1 MKIKGKHYKT
11 IWLHPE
17 NENIVQIIDQRWLP
31 HKFVV
36 ADIRS
41 VDEMCVAIKDMWV
54 RGAPLIGAAA
64 AWGIYLSAVEVPAS
78 CARDFFFEESYGKLL
93 KTRPTAVNLKWA
105 LDEML
110 KSITGNDSIIES
122 KWYAKKRAEWICEDD
137 VKCNT
142 LIGEHGLK
150 IIEEIAAKKNNATV
164 NILTHCNAGWLA
176 TVDRG
181 TATAP
186 IYLAKEKGIDIH
198 VYVSET
204 RPRNQG
210 AQLTAWELLENE
222 VPHTLIVDNAAG
234 HLMQHKMIDM
244 VLVGTDRT
252 VVTGDVVN
260 KIGTYLKA
268 LAAFD
273 NNIPFYVAAP
283 SSSIDWNIRDAFND
297 IPIEERNGE
306 EVKYVQGLLEDKIR
320 SVLISPKETP
330 ASNFAFDITPA
341 KYVTGLITERGICMA
356 NEAGIK
362 ELFPEKIN
370 KNII

>member
-1 MKIKGKHYKT
+1 MKIKGKQYRS
-11 IWLHPE
+11 IWLHPD

-36 ADIRS
+36 ADLKS
-41 VDEMCVAIKDMWV
+41 VDDVCVAIRDMWV

-64 AWGIYLSAVEVPAS
+64 AWGMYLATIEVPAS

-110 KSITGNDSIIES
+110 ESITGNDSIIES
-122 KWYAKKRAEWICEDD
+122 RWYGKKRAEWICDDD
-137 VKCNT
+137 VKYNSK
-142 LIGEHGLK
+142 IGEFGLN
-150 IIEEIAAKKNNATV
+150 IIEEIANRNKDKTV

-186 IYLAKEKGIDIH
+186 IYLAKEKGIDVH

-210 AQLTAWELLENE
+210 AQLTAWELGENDIQ
-222 VPHTLIVDNAAG
+222 HTLIVDNVAG
-234 HLMQHKMIDM
+234 HLMQNNMIDM

-252 VVTGDVVN
+252 SAKGDVAN

-283 SSSIDWNIRDAFND
+283 SSSIDWKIKNAFQE
-297 IPIEERNGE
+297 IPIEQRDGN
-306 EVKYVQGLLEDKIR
+306 EVKYVQGLLNNKIE
-320 SVLISPKETP
+320 SVLISPVNTP
-330 ASNFAFDITPA
+330 VSNYAFDITPG
-341 KYVTGLITERGICMA
+341 KFVSGLITERGVCA
-356 NEAGIK
+356 PDKLEL
-362 ELFPEKIN
+362 LFPEKFI
-370 KNII
+370 